1 MVVLIAFLYLA
12 LPVLSTEATGALS
25 GYRLAYVGA
34 FRGVLFGIGLG
45 LIATAANIGYA
56 FLWDAFYQWQY
67 PPVIY
72 LSETRAISYDY
83 AKQQKREI
91 AFLVGPVI
99 IAGFFAMGSWLACRW
114 WNRRR
119 LGPHE
124 T

>member
-12 LPVLSTEATGALS
+12 VPVLSSGATGALS

-34 FRGVLFGIGLG
+34 VHGVLFGIGMG
-45 LIATAANIGYA
+45 LIAVAANIGYA
-56 FLWDAFYQWQY
+56 FLWNAFYQWQY
-67 PPVIY
+67 PSVVY
-72 LSETRAISYDY
+72 LSETRVRFNYYPIN
-83 AKQQKREI
+83 QVREI

-99 IAGFFAMGSWLACRW
+99 IAGFFATGSWLACRW

-119 LGPHE
+119 LGPDG